1 MKISPVIISMVSSI
15 CFISAPAPA
24 AQVSNMTD
32 TPQAIVILSGNE
44 PTMVEIP
51 AWGRYFA
58 LGALRM
64 KYRQH
69 ELYVAENMEY
79 AIWPGNVIGPQRVM
93 RSFIRGN

>member
-1 MKISPVIISMVSSI
+1 MKIRPVILSIFSSI
-15 CFISAPAPA
+15 CLIAVPASAS
-24 AQVSNMTD
+24 QVSNMTD
-32 TPQAIVILSGNE
+32 RPQAIVILNGNK

-51 AWGRYFA
+51 AWGRYSA
-58 LGALRM
+58 LGAIRM

-69 ELYVAENMEY
+69 ELYVEENMEY